1 MCYKSPGP
9 RCSSHAETAVMQAQV
24 SYDTALLTKNPD
36 IAMRA
41 YTELN
46 DAQEAFYMTPKGQEQ
61 LTERMSLSKDPAERQ
76 DLGYKLEYG
85 ILAREEALEAIRA
98 KDAGDIDHKVKE
110 LTNEEKAVAAD
121 EKYAAERQAEAD
133 ELETINIGRKARG
146 LMPLSSKNSIALDT
160 PRSGYSTYDSSLTPQ
175 APDLEKISSI
185 VDAIGNG
192 ATTSSA
198 LGESFNM
205 TSRDGSYYGNG
216 AEYIG
221 LVKKTETEDG
231 SEFSLTANGQTYAKG
246 TPEERVAML
255 RELVNTTPLMQ
266 GYHESGKNR
275 EQLEEAIRDTGYS
288 PEVAKRRASSMITWD
303 RKLNEKD
310 FENTLKTASHLAKKL
325 SVTAARNQKFE
336 KEERKVARLQKTVIA
351 RDYGICN
358 KHFTSLPANGICS
371 ECE

>member
-9 RCSSHAETAVMQAQV
+9 RCSAHAETALKQAQTN
-24 SYDTALLTKNPD
+24 YDTALASKNPD
-36 IAMRA
+36 TAMKA

-46 DAQEAFYMTPKGQEQ
+46 NARETFYMTPKGQEQ
-61 LTERMSLSKDPAERQ
+61 LTGKIAASKDPAERQ
-76 DLGYKLEYG
+76 ELGYQLEYG
-85 ILAREEALEAIRA
+85 ILAREEALEAIRT
-98 KDAGDIDHKVKE
+98 KDAGDLSHKPKE
-110 LTNEEKAVAAD
+110 PTDEEKQVALD
-121 EKYAAERQAEAD
+121 EAFAAQRQAD
-133 ELETINIGRKARG
+133 VDKLETLNITRKAKG
-146 LMPLSSKNSIALDT
+146 LIPLSSLNSIALDK
-160 PRSGYSTYDSSLTPQ
+160 PQSGYSTYDVSLTPQ

-192 ATTSSA
+192 ATTASA

-221 LVKKTETEDG
+221 LVQKAETEDG

-246 TPEERVAML
+246 TPAERVEML

-266 GYHESGKNR
+266 AYHESGKDR
-275 EQLEEAIRDTGYS
+275 DKLEETIRDTGYS

-303 RKLNEKD
+303 RKLNSTD
-310 FENTLKTASHLAKKL
+310 FTDTLKASSHLTKKL
-325 SVTAARNQKFE
+325 SINAAQNQKVAT
-336 KEERKVARLQKTVIA
+336 EERRVARLQKTVIA

-358 KHFTSLPANGICS
+358 KHFISLPASGICS
-371 ECE
+371 ECD